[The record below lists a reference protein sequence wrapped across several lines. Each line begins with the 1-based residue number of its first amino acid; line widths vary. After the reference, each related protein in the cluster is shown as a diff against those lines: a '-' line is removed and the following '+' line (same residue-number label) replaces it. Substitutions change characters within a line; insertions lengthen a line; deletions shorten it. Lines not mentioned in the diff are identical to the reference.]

1 MEGNRSVIA
10 RGYQALVPSYK
21 FNCNGN
27 ITQWLVGVTSSLADN
42 QIEMELQ
49 VWRPVSNN
57 GRGACF
63 TKVGSNLFTVSPTVQ
78 VANYT
83 PSEQIEFRSGD
94 VLGFRLLSPSQAPV
108 TEQGNNRED
117 NREGDDDRS
126 ASFDGDRL
134 FDGDDDDNGD
144 DSGGESRD
152 DDDSE
157 GVVILNEVD
166 NTMPEEEVWFSR
178 IADTLL
184 DRDSDGCGLSIGY
197 NGILN
202 SFTNAAPLIS
212 ASVLVVDDIQGMTF
226 SSSTQ
231 EFSPITAEEERDKV
245 LITASATTA
254 SALLLIVTVII
265 VVGTCTY
272 CLVKR
277 RRKHI
282 NDNHSMPGLGGV
294 PQSVNPTVYRRDV
307 AHVTG
312 NSPLATRVPLVPQRA
327 VLDNGNVRSNRSER
341 TNATHDAMVSG
352 SRVITKQ
359 QNDKPIV
366 MYRNESYGK
375 LTTIADCDAEY
386 YFMYDYP
393 DV

>member
-27 ITQWLVGVTSSLADN
+27 ITLWLVGVASSLADN
-42 QIEMELQ
+42 LIEMELQ
-49 VWRPVSNN
+49 VWRPVSNT

-63 TKVGSNLFTVSPTVQ
+63 TKVGGNLFTVSPTVQ

-94 VLGFRLLSPSQAPV
+94 VLGFHLLSSSQEPV

-117 NREGDDDRS
+117 NRRTDDSYSSDDDN
-126 ASFDGDRL
+126 
-134 FDGDDDDNGD
+134 DDNGD

-152 DDDSE
+152 DDDSN

-166 NTMPEEEVWFSR
+166 NTTPKEEVWFSR
-178 IADTLL
+178 IADTLF
-184 DRDSDGCGLSIGY
+184 DGDSDGCGLSIGS
-197 NGILN
+197 NGILT

-212 ASVLVVDDIQGMTF
+212 ASVLVADDNRRQTQGMTF
-226 SSSTQ
+226 SSFTQ
-231 EFSPITAEEERDKV
+231 EFSPITGEEERDKV
-245 LITASATTA
+245 LIIASATTA

-265 VVGTCTY
+265 VVATCTY

-282 NDNHSMPGLGGV
+282 NHDRSMPGLGGA

-312 NSPLATRVPLVPQRA
+312 NSPIATRIPLFPQRA
-327 VLDNGNVRSNRSER
+327 VTVLHNGNVRSNRLEG
-341 TNATHDAMVSG
+341 TNVTHDPTVSG